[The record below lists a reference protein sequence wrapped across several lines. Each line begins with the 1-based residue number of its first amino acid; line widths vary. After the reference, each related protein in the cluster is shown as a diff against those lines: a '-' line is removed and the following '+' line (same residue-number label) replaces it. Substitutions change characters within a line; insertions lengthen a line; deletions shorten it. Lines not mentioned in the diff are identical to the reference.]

1 MTLELLVAAVG
12 AQALPLAEEM
22 HIDSDAVIVAQGLDG
37 GEQEYEY
44 RGHRIRYISMP
55 EKGVGLIVNPGI
67 TVETSRQA
75 IAMAE
80 KYPHMYAAV
89 GIHPENCHDFVPQ
102 HIDALRQLAKHPKVV
117 AIGEIGL
124 DYYWDTNPPK
134 EFQQEVLRAQMA
146 LARELNLPV
155 IIHDRDAHADTLAIV
170 QEFPEVKGVFHCYSG
185 SVEDARTLVKMGWM
199 LSFNGAAT
207 FKNARKAPEVIAEVP
222 MERLM
227 IETDAPYLAPVPHR
241 GKRNDSSLVY
251 LVAEKIAQIKGL
263 TAEEVAQITWD
274 NGKRF
279 FGIA

>member
-1 MTLELLVAAVG
+1 MLFDTHAHYDDDWFDEDRDALLA
-12 AQALPLAEEM
+12 
-22 HIDSDAVIVAQGLDG
+22 
-37 GEQEYEY
+37 
-44 RGHRIRYISMP
+44 SMP

-67 TVETSRQA
+67 TVETSRMA

-89 GIHPENCHDFVPQ
+89 GIHPENCHDFVPA
-102 HIDALRQLAKHPKVV
+102 HIDELRELAKHPKVV

-146 LARELNLPV
+146 LARELQLPV

-170 QEFPEVKGVFHCYSG
+170 KEFPEVTGVFHCYSG
-185 SVEDARTLVKMGWM
+185 SAEDARTLVKMGWM

-222 MERLM
+222 LERLM

-241 GKRNDSSLVY
+241 GKRNDSSLVH
-251 LVAEKIAQIKGL
+251 LVAEKIAQIKDL
-263 TAEEVAQITWD
+263 TAEEVEKATWD

-279 FGIA
+279 FRIP

>member
-1 MTLELLVAAVG
+1 MLFDTHAHYDDDWFDEDRDALLA
-12 AQALPLAEEM
+12 
-22 HIDSDAVIVAQGLDG
+22 
-37 GEQEYEY
+37 
-44 RGHRIRYISMP
+44 SMP

-67 TVETSRQA
+67 TVETSRRA

-80 KYPHMYAAV
+80 KYPHVYAAV

-102 HIDALRQLAKHPKVV
+102 QIDELRKLARHPKVV

-146 LARELNLPV
+146 LAAELKLPV

-170 QEFPEVKGVFHCYSG
+170 KEFPEVTGVFHCYSG

-222 MERLM
+222 MEQLM

-241 GKRNDSSLVY
+241 GKRNDSGLVY

-263 TAEEVAQITWD
+263 TAEEVETVTWE

-279 FGIA
+279 FGIK

>member
-1 MTLELLVAAVG
+1 MLFDTHAHYDDDWFDADRDALLA
-12 AQALPLAEEM
+12 
-22 HIDSDAVIVAQGLDG
+22 
-37 GEQEYEY
+37 
-44 RGHRIRYISMP
+44 SMP
-55 EKGVGLIVNPGI
+55 ERGVGLIVNPGI

-80 KYPHMYAAV
+80 RYGHVYAAV
-89 GIHPENCHDFVPQ
+89 GIHPENCHDFVPA
-102 HIDALRQLAKHPKVV
+102 HIEQLRELARHPKVV

-134 EFQQEVLRAQMA
+134 EFQQQVLRAQMA
-146 LARELNLPV
+146 LAAELQLPV

-170 QEFPEVKGVFHCYSG
+170 KEFPGVTGVFHCYSG

-241 GKRNDSSLVY
+241 GKRNDSSLVH

-263 TAEEVAQITWD
+263 TAEEVEKATWD

-279 FGIA
+279 FNIL

>member
-1 MTLELLVAAVG
+1 MLFDTHAHYDDDWFDEDRDALLA
-12 AQALPLAEEM
+12 
-22 HIDSDAVIVAQGLDG
+22 
-37 GEQEYEY
+37 
-44 RGHRIRYISMP
+44 SMP
-55 EKGVGLIVNPGI
+55 EKGVGMIVNPGI

-80 KYPHMYAAV
+80 KYPHVYAAV

-102 HIDALRQLAKHPKVV
+102 HIDFLRELAKHPKVV

-134 EFQQEVLRAQMA
+134 EFQQEVLRAQLA
-146 LARELNLPV
+146 LAQELKLPV

-170 QEFPEVKGVFHCYSG
+170 KEFPEVTGVFHCYSG

-241 GKRNDSSLVY
+241 GKRNDSSLMY

-263 TAEEVAQITWD
+263 TAEEVEAVTWD

-279 FGIA
+279 FRIP

>member
-1 MTLELLVAAVG
+1 MLFDTHAHYDDDWFDADRDALLA
-12 AQALPLAEEM
+12 
-22 HIDSDAVIVAQGLDG
+22 
-37 GEQEYEY
+37 
-44 RGHRIRYISMP
+44 SMP
-55 EKGVGLIVNPGI
+55 ERGVGLIVNPGI

-80 KYPHMYAAV
+80 RYGHVYAAV
-89 GIHPENCHDFVPQ
+89 GIHPENCHDFVPA
-102 HIDALRQLAKHPKVV
+102 HIEQLRELARHPKVV

-134 EFQQEVLRAQMA
+134 EFQQQVLRSQMA
-146 LARELNLPV
+146 LAAELKLPV

-170 QEFPEVKGVFHCYSG
+170 KEFPEVTGVFHCYSG

-222 MERLM
+222 LERLM

-241 GKRNDSSLVY
+241 GKRNDSSLVH

-263 TAEEVAQITWD
+263 TAEEVEKATWD

-279 FGIA
+279 FNIL

>member
-1 MTLELLVAAVG
+1 MLFDTHAHYDDDWFDEDRDALLA
-12 AQALPLAEEM
+12 
-22 HIDSDAVIVAQGLDG
+22 
-37 GEQEYEY
+37 
-44 RGHRIRYISMP
+44 SMP

-67 TVETSRQA
+67 TVETSRRA

-80 KYPHMYAAV
+80 KYPHVYAAV

-102 HIDALRQLAKHPKVV
+102 QIDELRKLARHPKVV

-134 EFQQEVLRAQMA
+134 EFQQEVLRQQLA
-146 LARELNLPV
+146 LARELKLPV

-170 QEFPEVKGVFHCYSG
+170 KEFPEVTGVFHCYSG

-222 MERLM
+222 MEQLM

-241 GKRNDSSLVY
+241 GKRNDSGLVY

-263 TAEEVAQITWD
+263 TAEEVETVTWE

-279 FGIA
+279 FGIK

>member
-1 MTLELLVAAVG
+1 MLFDTHAHYDDDWFDADRDALLA
-12 AQALPLAEEM
+12 
-22 HIDSDAVIVAQGLDG
+22 
-37 GEQEYEY
+37 
-44 RGHRIRYISMP
+44 SMP
-55 EKGVGLIVNPGI
+55 ERGVGLIVNPGI

-80 KYPHMYAAV
+80 RYGHVYAAV
-89 GIHPENCHDFVPQ
+89 GIHPENCHDFVPA
-102 HIDALRQLAKHPKVV
+102 HIEQLRELARHPKVV

-134 EFQQEVLRAQMA
+134 EFQQQVLRSQMA
-146 LARELNLPV
+146 LAAELKLPV

-170 QEFPEVKGVFHCYSG
+170 KEFPEVTGVFHCYSG

-222 MERLM
+222 LERLM

-241 GKRNDSSLVY
+241 GKRNDSSLVH

-263 TAEEVAQITWD
+263 TAEEVEKATWD

-279 FGIA
+279 FRIP

>member
-1 MTLELLVAAVG
+1 MLFDTHAHYDDDWFDEDRDTLLAS
-12 AQALPLAEEM
+12 LPK
-22 HIDSDAVIVAQGLDG
+22 
-37 GEQEYEY
+37 
-44 RGHRIRYISMP
+44 
-55 EKGVGLIVNPGI
+55 KGVGLIVNPGI
-67 TVETSRQA
+67 TVETSRRA

-80 KYPHMYAAV
+80 KYPHVYAAV

-102 HIDALRQLAKHPKVV
+102 QIDELRKLARHPKVV

-134 EFQQEVLRAQMA
+134 EFQQEVLRAQLA
-146 LARELNLPV
+146 LARELKLPV

-170 QEFPEVKGVFHCYSG
+170 KEFPEVTGVFHCYSG

-222 MERLM
+222 MEQLM

-241 GKRNDSSLVY
+241 GKRNDSGLVY

-263 TAEEVAQITWD
+263 TAEEVETVTWE

-279 FGIA
+279 FGIK

>member
-1 MTLELLVAAVG
+1 MLFDTHAHYDDDWFDEDRDALL
-12 AQALPLAEEM
+12 
-22 HIDSDAVIVAQGLDG
+22 S
-37 GEQEYEY
+37 
-44 RGHRIRYISMP
+44 SMP
-55 EKGVGLIVNPGI
+55 ERGVGLIVNPGI

-80 KYPHMYAAV
+80 QYPHMYAAV
-89 GIHPENCHDFVPQ
+89 GIHPENCHDFVPA
-102 HIDALRQLAKHPKVV
+102 HIDELRELARHPKVV

-134 EFQQEVLRAQMA
+134 EFQQQVLRAQMA
-146 LARELNLPV
+146 LAQELQLPV

-170 QEFPEVKGVFHCYSG
+170 KEFPEVKGVFHCYSG
-185 SVEDARTLVKMGWM
+185 SVEDARILVKMGWM

-222 MERLM
+222 LERLM

-241 GKRNDSSLVY
+241 GKRNDSSLVH

-263 TAEEVAQITWD
+263 TAEEVERATWD

-279 FGIA
+279 FRIP

>member
-1 MTLELLVAAVG
+1 MLFDTHAHYDDDWFDEDRDALLA
-12 AQALPLAEEM
+12 
-22 HIDSDAVIVAQGLDG
+22 
-37 GEQEYEY
+37 
-44 RGHRIRYISMP
+44 SMP

-67 TVETSRQA
+67 TVETSRRA

-80 KYPHMYAAV
+80 KYPHVYAAV
-89 GIHPENCHDFVPQ
+89 GLHPENCHDFVPQ
-102 HIDALRQLAKHPKVV
+102 QIDELRKLARHPKVV

-134 EFQQEVLRAQMA
+134 EFQQEVLRAQLA
-146 LARELNLPV
+146 LARELKLPV

-170 QEFPEVKGVFHCYSG
+170 KEFPEVTGVFHCYSG

-222 MERLM
+222 MEQLM

-241 GKRNDSSLVY
+241 GKRNDSGLVY

-263 TAEEVAQITWD
+263 TAEEVETVTWE

-279 FGIA
+279 FGIK

>member
-1 MTLELLVAAVG
+1 MLFDTHAHYDDDWFDDDRDALLSA
-12 AQALPLAEEM
+12 
-22 HIDSDAVIVAQGLDG
+22 
-37 GEQEYEY
+37 
-44 RGHRIRYISMP
+44 MP
-55 EKGVGLIVNPGI
+55 EHGVGLIVNPGI

-89 GIHPENCHDFVPQ
+89 GVHPENCHDFVPA
-102 HIDALRQLAKHPKVV
+102 HIDELRELARHPKVV

-134 EFQQEVLRAQMA
+134 EFQQQVLRAQMA
-146 LARELNLPV
+146 LAQELQLPV

-170 QEFPEVKGVFHCYSG
+170 KEFPEVTGVFHCYSG
-185 SVEDARTLVKMGWM
+185 SVEDARILVKMGWM

-222 MERLM
+222 LERLM

-241 GKRNDSSLVY
+241 GKRNDSSLVH

-263 TAEEVAQITWD
+263 TAEEVEKATWD

-279 FGIA
+279 FRIP

>member
-1 MTLELLVAAVG
+1 MLFDTHAHYDDDWFDADRDALLA
-12 AQALPLAEEM
+12 
-22 HIDSDAVIVAQGLDG
+22 
-37 GEQEYEY
+37 
-44 RGHRIRYISMP
+44 SMP
-55 EKGVGLIVNPGI
+55 ERGVGLIVNPGI

-80 KYPHMYAAV
+80 RYGHVYAAV
-89 GIHPENCHDFVPQ
+89 GIHPENCHDFVPA
-102 HIDALRQLAKHPKVV
+102 HIEQLRELARHPKVV

-134 EFQQEVLRAQMA
+134 EFQQQVLRAQMA
-146 LARELNLPV
+146 LAAELQLPV

-170 QEFPEVKGVFHCYSG
+170 KEFPGVTGVFHCYSG

-241 GKRNDSSLVY
+241 GKRNDSGYVH
-251 LVAEKIAQIKGL
+251 LVAEKLAQIKGL
-263 TAEEVAQITWD
+263 TAEEVEKATWD

-279 FGIA
+279 FNIL

>member
-1 MTLELLVAAVG
+1 MLFDTHAHYDDDWFDEDRDALLA
-12 AQALPLAEEM
+12 
-22 HIDSDAVIVAQGLDG
+22 
-37 GEQEYEY
+37 
-44 RGHRIRYISMP
+44 SMP

-80 KYPHMYAAV
+80 RYPHVYAAV

-102 HIDALRQLAKHPKVV
+102 HIDELRKLARHPKVV

-134 EFQQEVLRAQMA
+134 EFQQEVLRQQLA
-146 LARELNLPV
+146 LARELKLPV

-170 QEFPEVKGVFHCYSG
+170 KEFPEVTGVFHCYSG

-222 MERLM
+222 MEQLM

-241 GKRNDSSLVY
+241 GKRNDSGLVY

-263 TAEEVAQITWD
+263 TAEEVETVTWE

-279 FGIA
+279 FGIK

>member
-1 MTLELLVAAVG
+1 MLFDTHAHYDDDWFDADRDALLA
-12 AQALPLAEEM
+12 
-22 HIDSDAVIVAQGLDG
+22 
-37 GEQEYEY
+37 
-44 RGHRIRYISMP
+44 SMP
-55 EKGVGLIVNPGI
+55 ERGVGLIVNPGI

-80 KYPHMYAAV
+80 RYGHVYAAV
-89 GIHPENCHDFVPQ
+89 GIHPENCHDFVPA
-102 HIDALRQLAKHPKVV
+102 HIEQLRELARHPKVV

-134 EFQQEVLRAQMA
+134 EFQQQVLRSQMA
-146 LARELNLPV
+146 LAAELKLPV
-155 IIHDRDAHADTLAIV
+155 IIHDRDAHADTLASV
-170 QEFPEVKGVFHCYSG
+170 KEFPEVTGVFHCYSG

-222 MERLM
+222 LERLM

-241 GKRNDSSLVY
+241 GKRNDSSLVH

-263 TAEEVAQITWD
+263 TAEEVEKATWD

-279 FGIA
+279 FNIL

>member
-1 MTLELLVAAVG
+1 MLFDTHAHYDDDWFDEDRDALLA
-12 AQALPLAEEM
+12 
-22 HIDSDAVIVAQGLDG
+22 
-37 GEQEYEY
+37 
-44 RGHRIRYISMP
+44 SMP

-67 TVETSRQA
+67 TVETSRRA

-80 KYPHMYAAV
+80 RYPHVYAAV

-102 HIDALRQLAKHPKVV
+102 HIDELRKLARHPKVV

-134 EFQQEVLRAQMA
+134 EFQQEVLRAQLA
-146 LARELNLPV
+146 LARELKLPV
-155 IIHDRDAHADTLAIV
+155 IIHDRDAHADTQAIV
-170 QEFPEVKGVFHCYSG
+170 KEFPEVTGVFHCYSG

-222 MERLM
+222 MEHLM

-241 GKRNDSSLVY
+241 GKRNDSGLVY

-263 TAEEVAQITWD
+263 TAEEVAEITWE

-279 FGIA
+279 FRIP